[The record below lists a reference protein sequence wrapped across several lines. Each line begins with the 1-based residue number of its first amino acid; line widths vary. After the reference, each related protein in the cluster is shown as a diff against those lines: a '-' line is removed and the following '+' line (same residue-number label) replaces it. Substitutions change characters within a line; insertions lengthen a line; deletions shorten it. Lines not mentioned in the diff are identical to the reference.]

1 MPPDDPHDTA
11 SEASLSNMSFRNDFA
26 DPALLDALTALASQ
40 AGAAIMRVRE
50 RGASVRTKADASP
63 VTEADEVAEAIIL
76 EGLARVL
83 PGVTVVSEEAASR
96 SETPKVPDTFILV
109 DPLDGTREF
118 IDGRDE
124 FTVNIAIV
132 QSGRPVSGIVG
143 APALGTIWRGAI
155 GAGAERL
162 LLPCGA
168 NPKDAQERAGLRTS
182 PHRDGAWRAMVSRS
196 HPDPKTEQW
205 LTRFP
210 AVERMDCG
218 SSVKFCRIA
227 EGKADVYPRLGRT
240 SEWDIAAG
248 DAVLCAAGGVV
259 LTPEGNPVRYGQVA
273 LDLKVP
279 SFIAWGDA
287 ADAARYGAT

>member
-1 MPPDDPHDTA
+1 LNDIKY
-11 SEASLSNMSFRNDFA
+11 RNDFA
-26 DPALLDALTALASQ
+26 DPALLDALTKIASQ

-50 RGASVRTKADASP
+50 NGASVRTKADASP
-63 VTEADEVAEAIIL
+63 VTEADEAAEAIIL
-76 EGLARVL
+76 KGLAHVL

-96 SETPKVPDTFILV
+96 CAVPEVPDTFILV

-132 QSGRPVSGIVG
+132 RNGRPVTGIVG
-143 APALGTIWRGAI
+143 APALNTIWRGAI

-168 NPKDAQERAGLRTS
+168 GPKDARERTVLRTV
-182 PHRDGAWRAMVSRS
+182 PHRGGSWRAMVSRS
-196 HPDPKTEQW
+196 HLDPKTEQW
-205 LTRFP
+205 LARFP
-210 AVERMDCG
+210 TVERVDCG

-259 LTPEGNPVRYGQVA
+259 LAPGGNPVRYGQVT
-273 LDLKVP
+273 LELKVP
-279 SFIAWGDA
+279 AFIAWADA
-287 ADAARYGAT
+287 ADAARFGGA